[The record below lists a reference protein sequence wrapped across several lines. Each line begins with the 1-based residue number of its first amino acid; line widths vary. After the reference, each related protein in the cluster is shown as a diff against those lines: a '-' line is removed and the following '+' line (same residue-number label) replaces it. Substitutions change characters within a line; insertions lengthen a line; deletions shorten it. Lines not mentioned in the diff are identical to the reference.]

1 MTARPPG
8 ARRGGDALGPQ
19 TPEPGPATQDGG
31 EARNLL
37 RVVIPRVTLHESVR
51 QFKRHLI
58 EATLEESGGNRSE
71 AARRLGIQR
80 TYLHRLMR
88 ELEIHVPVGGA
99 RPGRGTD
106 LVRRAQAQG
115 LETPLRGNNG

>member
-1 MTARPPG
+1 MTASPPG
-8 ARRGGDALGPQ
+8 ARRGGDIVGAQAPAV
-19 TPEPGPATQDGG
+19 GPASGDGD
-31 EARNLL
+31 EAPRCLQ
-37 RVVIPRVTLHESVR
+37 VMIPRVTLHESVR

-58 EATLEESGGNRSE
+58 EATLEESEGNRSE

-80 TYLHRLMR
+80 TYLHRLIR

-106 LVRRAQAQG
+106 IVRRAQAQG